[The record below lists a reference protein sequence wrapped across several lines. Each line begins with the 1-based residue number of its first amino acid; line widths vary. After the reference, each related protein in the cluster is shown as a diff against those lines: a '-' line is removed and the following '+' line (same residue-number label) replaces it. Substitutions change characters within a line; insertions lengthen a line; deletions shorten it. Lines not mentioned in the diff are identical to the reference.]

1 MTERNIDIELI
12 MALAEGSL
20 PAEEAAA
27 AEASLS
33 DAARAELA
41 SQRTALTALSQ
52 MSSTTL
58 SDAERAHLR
67 TTVRDETSLSVAPVT
82 ALPLRQHQP
91 WYFRALPA
99 LGAAAALVVVVGIGV
114 NSIGI
119 GGSDE
124 SETQANLVHDVAT
137 EAADLTADTEAAAR
151 LQGESTEE
159 GQMVAPLATTGATSA
174 TTSMAADTAAEEDGG
189 FRALMMLPDDLG
201 EVSLSDLD
209 QLVALVEQGV
219 IRIVEFAPYALTA
232 LPEAAA
238 QPGLICWQH
247 LLDQE
252 AFDSVIDYLGIAS
265 VNGEQG
271 EVYRTVAVDAS
282 TTIYV
287 FVGEECAAAA
297 IVRP

>member
-52 MSSTTL
+52 MSSTTQ
-58 SDAERAHLR
+58 SDAERARLR
-67 TTVRDETSLSVAPVT
+67 TAVRDEVSLSATPVT

-114 NSIGI
+114 DSIGI
-119 GGSDE
+119 GQNDE
-124 SETQANLVHDVAT
+124 GVAQPTSVNDLSTEAAELTAAT
-137 EAADLTADTEAAAR
+137 EAASR

-159 GQMVAPLATTGATSA
+159 GQMNAPLATTGATSA
-174 TTSMAADTAAEEDGG
+174 ATTMTADAVAEEDGG
-189 FRALMMLPDDLG
+189 FDRLMMFPDDLG
-201 EVSLSDLD
+201 EISLSDLD
-209 QLVALVEQGV
+209 QLVELVEQGV
-219 IRIVEFAPYALTA
+219 TRVVGFAPYAFTA

-238 QPGLICWQH
+238 QPGLVCWQH
-247 LLDQE
+247 VLDQE
-252 AFDSVIDYLGIAS
+252 AFDSEIDYLGIAT
-265 VNGEQG
+265 VDGEQG